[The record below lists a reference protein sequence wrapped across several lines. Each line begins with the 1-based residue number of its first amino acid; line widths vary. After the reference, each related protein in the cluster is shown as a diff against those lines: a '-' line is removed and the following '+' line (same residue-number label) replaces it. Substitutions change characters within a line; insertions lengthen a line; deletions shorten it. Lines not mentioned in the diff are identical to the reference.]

1 MKLTH
6 ETFTDFYPML
16 LSRRVRAE
24 GADDMPN
31 LRLRGVEHE
40 DSDSIPFPRQ
50 VSRIGR
56 WQPKP
61 LHEGGTHDAERALE
75 DVQRHLDRLSILVN
89 TDDDDRPR
97 AA

>member
-1 MKLTH
+1 
-6 ETFTDFYPML
+6 
-16 LSRRVRAE
+16 
-24 GADDMPN
+24 MPN

-40 DSDSIPFPRQ
+40 DSDSIPFPRP

-56 WQPKP
+56 WQPRI
-61 LHEGGTHDAERALE
+61 EGQHDAERALA
-75 DVQRHLDRLSILVN
+75 DVQRHLDRLTILVN

>member
-6 ETFTDFYPML
+6 ESFTDFYPML
-16 LSRRVRAE
+16 PGRHVSSG
-24 GADDMPN
+24 GANSMPN
-31 LRLRGVEHE
+31 LRLRTVDQEE
-40 DSDSIPFPRQ
+40 SDSLPFPTH

-61 LHEGGTHDAERALE
+61 LHERHEAEAALE
-75 DVQRHLDRLSILVN
+75 QVQSHLDRLN
-89 TDDDDRPR
+89 TFLNNDDDDDRPR